1 MKKYFKKKI
10 IIAVCALLAA
20 VFFICG
26 IDNNLTVT
34 YYNIKSEKIENS
46 VRICFLS
53 DLHGSV
59 YGENQ
64 SEIIA
69 KVEKENP
76 DIVVF
81 GGDIFESTYETE
93 NSQTMT
99 ESFAKKYKCY
109 FVTGNHEFWGGDSE
123 EITDFFE
130 NAGVKVLRGEGENI
144 DIRGK
149 SLNIFGIDDAKDTAG
164 AKKQLS
170 CAKAVCDNGNF
181 SVLLAHRPEYID
193 EYLKYGFDLVLS
205 GHTHGGQWRLPFFDI
220 GLYAYGQGLFPKY
233 SGGKYE
239 FINSAL
245 IVGRGL
251 CKNTA
256 VMRLY
261 NPPEIVIVN
270 IYSM

>member
-10 IIAVCALLAA
+10 VIAVCALLAA

-34 YYNIKSEKIENS
+34 YYDIASEKIENS

-59 YGENQ
+59 YG
-64 SEIIA
+64 EIIA

-81 GGDIFESTYETE
+81 GGDIFESTYEIE

-109 FVTGNHEFWGGDSE
+109 FVTGNHEFWGGDLQ

-130 NAGVKVLRGEGENI
+130 DAGVKVLRGEGEKVNI
-144 DIRGK
+144 NGQDL
-149 SLNIFGIDDAKDTAG
+149 SVWGIDDAEDISDI
-164 AKKQLS
+164 KKQLEGS
-170 CAKAVCDNGNF
+170 KAVCDRGEF
-181 SVLLAHRPEYID
+181 AILLAHRPEYID

-205 GHTHGGQWRLPFFDI
+205 GHTHGGQWRLPLFDI
-220 GLYAYGQGLFPKY
+220 GLYSYGQGLFPKY